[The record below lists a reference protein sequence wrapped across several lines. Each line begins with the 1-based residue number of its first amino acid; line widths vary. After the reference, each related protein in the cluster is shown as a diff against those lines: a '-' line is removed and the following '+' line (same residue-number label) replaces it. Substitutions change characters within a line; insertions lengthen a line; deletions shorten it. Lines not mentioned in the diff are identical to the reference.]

1 MTSYRFIVLLAGA
14 LAVLGATLGTGGFSA
29 VAADRSVD
37 IQVVDDDRA
46 YLGIEQN
53 ATTINDT
60 TNLTVTVTNRFTERL
75 GRVTVTLSGEDESIG
90 SISPGQSSEARFTNV
105 SCAGTVRV
113 EAAGDDAAVYLSRP
127 AC

>member
-1 MTSYRFIVLLAGA
+1 MTSYRFIALLTGA
-14 LAVLGATLGTGGFSA
+14 LAVLGATLGTGGFST
-29 VAADRSVD
+29 VAADRSAD
-37 IQVVDDDRA
+37 IRVVDDDRA

-60 TNLTVTVTNRFTERL
+60 TNLTVTVT
-75 GRVTVTLSGEDESIG
+75 LSREDESIG
-90 SISPGQSSEARFTNV
+90 PISPGQSSEARFTNV
-105 SCAGTVRV
+105 SCAGTVGV